1 MLVPFTFRMESPE
14 FPCKCKQ
21 PWKLIWMGH
30 SGYNAYGTGN
40 TQDIMLM
47 VPVTSI
53 QKWDTGFSEGDTN

>member
-21 PWKLIWMGH
+21 PWKLIWMG
-30 SGYNAYGTGN
+30 
-40 TQDIMLM
+40 QDIMLM

-53 QKWDTGFSEGDTN
+53 QKWDTGFSEGDTKF